1 MEYTTM
7 ETETLQAKMKEIR
20 SLADQDGADLNALET
35 EAKEI
40 RAELD
45 RREAEESQKAEIRR
59 KIAEGT
65 DPEARE
71 VEKQEDRKMSDVKEI
86 RNSAAYI
93 DAYANYIKTGRD
105 DECRSLLTT
114 NVETSGTLPVPDL
127 IENTIRTAWER
138 DDIMNRVRS
147 TNLRGNVKIGFE
159 LSATGAV
166 VHTEGTG
173 APEEEVITLGIVTM
187 IPQTIKK
194 WISISDE
201 AMDMGGEEFLMYI
214 YDELTYRIAKKCAE
228 LLLDLITGLPQAA
241 TATSVSA
248 DKVAAAPAL
257 GTAAAASAHL
267 SSEATRPV
275 IIMNRLT
282 WAEFKAVQYAGNYAI
297 DPFEGMEVLFND
309 HIPAY
314 ETATAGQTY
323 MIIGDLFAGA
333 QANYPN
339 GSAIRI
345 KMNDLSRA
353 KEDIVEFV
361 GRRYVGLGVT
371 RDKAFAL
378 VTKPAQG

>member
-7 ETETLQAKMKEIR
+7 ETETLQARMKEIR

-71 VEKQEDRKMSDVKEI
+71 VEKQEDRKMSDIKEI

-93 DAYANYIKTGRD
+93 DAYANYVKTGKD

-114 NVETSGTLPVPDL
+114 NVETGGTLPVPDL

-173 APEEEVITLGIVTM
+173 APDEEVITLGIVTM

-201 AMDMGGEEFLMYI
+201 ALDMGGEEFLMYI

-228 LLLDLITGLPQAA
+228 ILLDLITGLPQAA

-257 GTAAAASAHL
+257 GTVAAASAHL
-267 SSEATRPV
+267 SGEATRPV

-282 WAEFKAVQYAGNYAI
+282 WADFKAVQYAGNYAV
-297 DPFEGMEVLFND
+297 DPFEGFEVLFND
-309 HIPAY
+309 HMPAY
-314 ETATAGQTY
+314 ATATVGQTY